1 MDAAGSVFQV
11 VDAHLLAR
19 TFRYGSF
26 PRGQLLSPL
35 IMPVVS
41 VASYKKS
48 VGSDCPRRLGWRALT
63 RSILGIKIAACGM
76 ILRMKGVQHNTSLFS
91 LSPYASSC
99 PCPEWEMD
107 IQADPSATRCS
118 CGWLHGRGWSRA
130 VATWHCKVKLSN
142 AIPRWMG
149 RGELRCVTLKVEGRL
164 KAQG

>member
-11 VDAHLLAR
+11 VDAHLLLAR
-19 TFRYGSF
+19 TFRYGSL
-26 PRGQLLSPL
+26 PRGQLLSPP

-91 LSPYASSC
+91 LPHMRRPVHAPNGRWISKRIPLPRGVHAAGYMAEAGPAPLQLGTARSSSLMPYQDGWAG
-99 PCPEWEMD
+99 E
-107 IQADPSATRCS
+107 S
-118 CGWLHGRGWSRA
+118 CG
-130 VATWHCKVKLSN
+130 V
-142 AIPRWMG
+142 
-149 RGELRCVTLKVEGRL
+149 
-164 KAQG
+164 